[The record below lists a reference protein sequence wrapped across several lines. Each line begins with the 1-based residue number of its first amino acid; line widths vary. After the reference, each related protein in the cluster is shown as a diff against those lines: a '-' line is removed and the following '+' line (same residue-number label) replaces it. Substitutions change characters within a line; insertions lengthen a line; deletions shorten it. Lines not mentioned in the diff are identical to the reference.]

1 MSYLIIVAAGLLV
14 AMQASANAR
23 LDRSLQNPFISSCI
37 SFGSGLAALLIA
49 LGIYTL
55 FYKGAIPRG
64 QQLAAVPWWGWIGG
78 ALGAVYVLAGI
89 LTTEKVGTGIF
100 VGLSV
105 TASIIA
111 SLIIDHYGLLGIHR
125 HVATPGRLI
134 GGVLMVAGMVLIGR
148 F

>member
-14 AMQASANAR
+14 AMQAGTNAR
-23 LDRSLQNPFISSCI
+23 LERSLHNPFISSCI

-49 LGIYTL
+49 LAIYTV

-64 QQLAAVPWWGWIGG
+64 QQLAAVPWWGWMGG
-78 ALGAVYVLAGI
+78 ALGAVYVLAGV
-89 LTTEKVGTGIF
+89 LTAEKVGTGIF

-105 TASIIA
+105 TASIVA
-111 SLIIDHYGLLGIHR
+111 SLVIDHYGLLGIHR

-134 GGVLMVAGMVLIGR
+134 GGALMVAGMVLIGK